1 MILYL
6 SWRSAKPVLC
16 IHSGVVGLDDFL
28 IHCIC
33 LLSPYTG
40 WVNLFV
46 VFFFFFCRNIQ
57 GRHRPLFPPLFP
69 GRFIP
74 SPHFLHLFTILIIT
88 IWPCNAVDGKSLES
102 MRGEGWSLFVGE
114 GSDTLY
120 AQML

>member
-46 VFFFFFCRNIQ
+46 VFFFFVETSRAAIGPCFPLYSQGASFPVHIFCISL
-57 GRHRPLFPPLFP
+57 LF
-69 GRFIP
+69 
-74 SPHFLHLFTILIIT
+74 
-88 IWPCNAVDGKSLES
+88 
-102 MRGEGWSLFVGE
+102 
-114 GSDTLY
+114 
-120 AQML
+120 